1 MSATKQ
7 ELEYMAEAAA
17 ELAEM
22 ADRLGLTT
30 LCYIF
35 RMAALEAESAV
46 PTADSAGDS
55 RRPRH
60 DN

>member
-17 ELAEM
+17 DLADM
-22 ADRLGLTT
+22 ADRLGLAT

-35 RMAALEAESAV
+35 RMAALEADLAA
-46 PTADSAGDS
+46 PTADSRGDS